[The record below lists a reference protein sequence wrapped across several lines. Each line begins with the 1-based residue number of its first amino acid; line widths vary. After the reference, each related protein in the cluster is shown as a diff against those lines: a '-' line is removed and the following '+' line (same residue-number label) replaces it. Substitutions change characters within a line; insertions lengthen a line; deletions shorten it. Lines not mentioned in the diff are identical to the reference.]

1 MSLYINKEYYL
12 NEFKG
17 TMIPENDVENFLE
30 LAQEKIDSITYNR
43 IVALGFENL
52 TEFQRNK
59 ISKAICYQAEYI
71 AENGYNNENKSDISS
86 YNVLDISINLKE
98 KDASQKTNADNL
110 CMSEIAYD
118 FVKKTGLTGGL
129 V

>member
-17 TMIPENDVENFLE
+17 TLIPENDVENFLE

-43 IVALGFENL
+43 IVGLGFDKL

-59 ISKAICYQAEYI
+59 ISKAICHQAEYI
-71 AENGYNNENKSDISS
+71 AQNGYNNANMSNISS
-86 YNVLDISINLKE
+86 YNILDISINLKD
-98 KDASQKTNADNL
+98 KDASQKTNAEKL

-118 FVKKTGLTGGL
+118 FVKQTGLMGGL